1 VRSPEGATSAV
12 IDHPDRSLVRLSNGG
27 FEIEAAGQQTIRVEP
42 AGESWRIDGGEELQG
57 WVLRRTA
64 SDAAGFVLDDAD
76 GRTEAGRTMPLVG
89 TGRETGLRFLLL
101 DDGRLFRIVM
111 RGPREGGFELLGWET
126 PGAYLTARP
135 VAGGWTLAPTAA
147 CGGLQNLTTISILFA
162 AEILDAEE
170 PLRPE
175 AT

>member
-1 VRSPEGATSAV
+1 VRSDEGATGAV
-12 IDHPDRSLVRLSNGG
+12 VDHPDRSLVRLSNGG
-27 FEIEAAGQQTIRVEP
+27 FAIEVAGQQTIRVDP
-42 AGESWRIDGGEELQG
+42 SGDSWRIDGGKGLQG
-57 WVLRRTA
+57 RVLRRSA
-64 SDAAGFVLDDAD
+64 SDAAGFVLSRAD

-89 TGRETGLRFLLL
+89 TGREAGLKFLLL
-101 DDGRLFRIVM
+101 DDGRLFRIVL
-111 RGPREGGFELLGWET
+111 RGPRESGFELLGWET

-135 VAGGWTLAPTAA
+135 AGNGWLLAPTAA
-147 CGGLQNLTTISILFA
+147 GGGIEDLTAISLLFA

>member
-1 VRSPEGATSAV
+1 VRSNEGAQSAV
-12 IDHPDRSLVRLSNGG
+12 VDHPDRSLARLSNGG
-27 FEIEAAGQQTIRVEP
+27 FEIEAAGQRKIRVDP
-42 AGESWRIDGGEELQG
+42 AGDSWRIDGGKALQG

-64 SDAAGFVLDDAD
+64 SDAAGFVLSGAD

-89 TGRETGLRFLLL
+89 TGREAGLRFLLL
-101 DDGRLFRIVM
+101 DDGRLFRIVL

-126 PGAYLTARP
+126 AGAYLTARP
-135 VAGGWTLAPTAA
+135 VASGWTLAPTPAG
-147 CGGLQNLTTISILFA
+147 GGLEDLTAISILFA